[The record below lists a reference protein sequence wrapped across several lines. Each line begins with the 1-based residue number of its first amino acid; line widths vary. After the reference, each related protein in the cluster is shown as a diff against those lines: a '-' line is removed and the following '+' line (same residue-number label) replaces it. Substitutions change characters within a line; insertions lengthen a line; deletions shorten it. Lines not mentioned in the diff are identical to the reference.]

1 VSEKTIPA
9 PLSGQEVK
17 EALIDRIS
25 QALDKDCFLH
35 PNAAYDFFTG
45 KITLEVT
52 LHDAGREDE
61 IKMEQSV
68 TAGETQPDAK
78 KATVAIDLEKQP
90 PNQVRVESGQPVPT
104 DTGKKIKYA
113 RDKAAK

>member
-1 VSEKTIPA
+1 MPEKTLPA
-9 PLSGQEVK
+9 PLSGEEVK
-17 EALIDRIS
+17 AALLDRIS

-35 PNAAYDFFTG
+35 PNAAYDSFTG

-52 LHDAGREDE
+52 LHDTGREDQINMQE
-61 IKMEQSV
+61 SV
-68 TAGETQPDAK
+68 TAGEPQADAK
-78 KATVAIDLEKQP
+78 KATVLIDLEKQP

-113 RDKAAK
+113 RDKAVK